1 MTEREADLIM
11 WQRDRMDIIWRAGY
25 WPGYFFAPFGG
36 DTPKQILA
44 KRARGIYPDGRPDRA
59 SHRTIKDPS

>member
-44 KRARGIYPDGRPDRA
+44 KRARGIISYDRA
-59 SHRTIKDPS
+59 LRWSLYPFQGKR